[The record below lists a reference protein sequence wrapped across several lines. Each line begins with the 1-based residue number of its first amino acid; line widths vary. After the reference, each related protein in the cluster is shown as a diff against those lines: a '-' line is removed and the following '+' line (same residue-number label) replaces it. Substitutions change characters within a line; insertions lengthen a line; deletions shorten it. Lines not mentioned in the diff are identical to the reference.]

1 MQCTDVYQQLYHLL
15 VVRNHDKWSKEFD
28 IRPHRRRVRMVQSYS
43 PGCANVSPCNIYFIR
58 SNQVYNTA
66 QTTKTVSGSAVLH
79 SSRQSVVRHFTA
91 CPSPPLKIAPFH
103 GGSEPC
109 MNPTQHPK
117 RHLDR
122 FSRFCTAHGRISQ
135 YFTTGRLFSTL
146 KLPLPTGRSGSHLM
160 HGSLGQPESSTQT
173 ASRSVQPFCMAR

>member
-1 MQCTDVYQQLYHLL
+1 LQCTDVYQQLYHLL

-28 IRPHRRRVRMVQSYS
+28 IRPHRHRVRTVQSYS
-43 PGCANVSPCNIYFIR
+43 PGCANVPPCNTYFIR
-58 SNQVYNTA
+58 SNQVYSPNDIS
-66 QTTKTVSGSAVLH
+66 VGSAVLH

-91 CPSPPLKIAPFH
+91 CPSPLKIAPFH

-109 MNPTQHPK
+109 MHPTQHPK

-122 FSRFCTAHGRISQ
+122 FSRFCTAHGRTSL

-146 KLPLPTGRSGSHLM
+146 KLPLPTGIWISI
-160 HGSLGQPESSTQT
+160 
-173 ASRSVQPFCMAR
+173 